1 MIGDRLLAAHRWY
14 FLLHGLNR
22 GVTYYGVLRLA
33 LVSSFVGTFM
43 PGGVDLVRIYAM
55 TRTTADLPLALT
67 SILVERLQSMVA
79 LVGLMLIGLAA
90 SPLELPS
97 AITHAAWLS
106 LLLLTAGFAAMMY
119 SRAQRLVSSLLP
131 GHRLAPVRA
140 YLASIYTCLEACRDR
155 PFLIG
160 WSMAVAFGFQLFR
173 VVTVLVAA
181 WSLGLEISVLVLIA
195 LMPVVFF
202 LSLLPISIAGGL
214 GIRDRIRV
222 PARTCGRE
230 RRSILRSCAAVII
243 RRHRDRRAGS
253 LVLCQSRRS
262 SSGKQEPGC
271 GGRAVPRIWR

>member
-1 MIGDRLLAAHRWY
+1 
-14 FLLHGLNR
+14 
-22 GVTYYGVLRLA
+22 
-33 LVSSFVGTFM
+33 M
-43 PGGVDLVRIYAM
+43 PGGVDLVRIYGM

-131 GHRLAPVRA
+131 GRRLAPVRA
-140 YLASIYTCLEACRDR
+140 YLASIYACLDAYRDR
-155 PFLIG
+155 PFVIG
-160 WSMAVAFGFQLFR
+160 WSMAVAFLFQLFR

-202 LSLLPISIAGGL
+202 LTLLPISVAGGL
-214 GIRDRIRV
+214 GVRETGVVFLLGLAGVNAEASFALALLLSFGAIVTAMPGAWFYARAGVVQAASPAGGVERCVDSGGE
-222 PARTCGRE
+222 PARSTPAQAR
-230 RRSILRSCAAVII
+230 
-243 RRHRDRRAGS
+243 
-253 LVLCQSRRS
+253 
-262 SSGKQEPGC
+262 
-271 GGRAVPRIWR
+271 